1 MPRRLFRLHTVP
13 RRVQALMALVL
24 LSITVLFTVTGFS
37 LWDARSALRAI
48 GHDEGPMVVATNDVY
63 LALSDMDA
71 QVTNVLLTGAE
82 RDWLCDVEQDDHKDE
97 AKTDA
102 EKAAQ
107 KATRQDGPCVRSQSR
122 YFYDIRREDAQRAA
136 LQAARL
142 AENDPVRLRTV
153 QSVLDGLHLYDERVQ
168 AAMERGS
175 ETGHAFGSLPENA
188 AVEYRA
194 ATRVMTEELLPK
206 AGNLTLGGAADVEK
220 SYGGPL
226 SRMETGRTWVFG
238 LGLAVL
244 AALAGL
250 QLYLAK
256 RFRRVISLFLVAA
269 ALGTV
274 ALTVAATSL
283 LATEADYLRLAKDDG
298 FDPVL
303 RLSRTRAM
311 AKSLDADRTRALLDP
326 GGADRY
332 DQTYFEK
339 TQAMLYI
346 TEAEDLGAYY
356 AMLGDRV
363 ERYGDDGGRPR
374 AFGGFFGVEAAEAAL
389 RGDQE
394 TVHTL
399 LARYR
404 AYQQNDQRVRVLARG
419 GKQEDAAKAH
429 LDPRWRYLTHPS
441 FRDQDDA
448 LDARVVRHQVVVN
461 RMVRGGEDTLRPWTW
476 LLPVSA
482 LAIAALVVGG
492 VWPRLAEYR

>member
-13 RRVQALMALVL
+13 RRVQALAALVL
-24 LSITVLFTVTGFS
+24 LAITVLFTVTGFA

-97 AKTDA
+97 AQTDA
-102 EKAAQ
+102 EKAA
-107 KATRQDGPCVRSQSR
+107 RGNGPPCVRSQSR
-122 YFYDIRREDAQRAA
+122 AFYDIRREDAQRAA

-142 AENDPVRLRTV
+142 AEDDPVRLRTV

-168 AAMERGS
+168 AAMERGR
-175 ETGHAFGSLPENA
+175 ETGHAFEPLPESSA
-188 AVEYRA
+188 TEYRA
-194 ATRVMTEELLPK
+194 ATKVMTEELLPK
-206 AGNLTLGGAADVEK
+206 AGNLTLGGAADVEQ
-220 SYGGPL
+220 SYGDPL
-226 SRMETGRTWVFG
+226 SRMRTLRTWVVA

-250 QLYLAK
+250 QIYLAK
-256 RFRRVISLFLVAA
+256 RFRRVISLFLVGA

-274 ALTVAATSL
+274 ALTTAAASL
-283 LATEADYLRLAKDDG
+283 LGTEADYLRLAKDDG

-326 GGADRY
+326 TAADRY

-339 TQAMLYI
+339 TQSMFYI
-346 TEAEDLGAYY
+346 PEAEDLGAYY
-356 AMLGDRV
+356 AMLDDRV
-363 ERYGDDGGRPR
+363 ERYGEDGGRPR
-374 AFGGFFGVEAAEAAL
+374 SFGGFFGVEAAEAAV
-389 RGDQE
+389 RGE
-394 TVHTL
+394 REPVHTL
-399 LARYR
+399 LARFR
-404 AYQQNDQRVRVLARG
+404 AYQRNDQRVRVLARG
-419 GKQEDAAKAH
+419 GDPGAAAKAH
-429 LDPRWRYLTHPS
+429 VDPRWRYLNHPS
-441 FRDQDDA
+441 FRQQDDA

-461 RMVRGGEDTLRPWTW
+461 RMVRGGEDTLRPWAW